1 MTVTIRNISV
11 TCTRPGGFNLTIV
24 RVNTSEPGLYGLGC
38 GTFTYRHETVAH
50 VIEEYLNPLL
60 IGRDVSRIED
70 IWQMMNV
77 ATYWRNGPVINNAI
91 GAGDLALW
99 DIKGKMAG
107 MPVYD
112 LLGGRSREAV
122 PVYCYAES
130 GDLDELVDQ
139 VKAWMARDVDHVRI
153 QLSRDPVQAASH
165 APQGAQDGYY
175 IDPQEYCR
183 RVVRMFDYVRTRV
196 GDQVELCHDVHERVA
211 PSTALWLAKR
221 VEPYSPLF
229 LEDLLPPDQGM
240 WYRHIRCQTS
250 TPLAHGELF
259 NNPMEW
265 EELVKERLIDYMRA
279 HVSHIG
285 GLTPARKLAALCEQ
299 FGVRMAWHGSP
310 DMSPIGYAVNLH
322 LDMAV
327 ANFGIQEWP
336 GVPEPMAEMFPGCPY
351 IKGGYAY
358 VSGKPGWGVE
368 FDEKMAAEY
377 PCNKEKTPWIEMR
390 LPDGSMQKP

>member
-91 GAGDLALW
+91 GAVDLALW

-139 VKAWMARDVDHVRI
+139 VKAVSYTHLDVYKR
-153 QLSRDPVQAASH
+153 QLLDAAFVMVQRYNR
-165 APQGAQDGYY
+165 P
-175 IDPQEYCR
+175 R
-183 RVVRMFDYVRTRV
+183 
-196 GDQVELCHDVHERVA
+196 
-211 PSTALWLAKR
+211 
-221 VEPYSPLF
+221 
-229 LEDLLPPDQGM
+229 LL
-240 WYRHIRCQTS
+240 
-250 TPLAHGELF
+250 
-259 NNPMEW
+259 
-265 EELVKERLIDYMRA
+265 RLI
-279 HVSHIG
+279 
-285 GLTPARKLAALCEQ
+285 
-299 FGVRMAWHGSP
+299 
-310 DMSPIGYAVNLH
+310 
-322 LDMAV
+322 
-327 ANFGIQEWP
+327 
-336 GVPEPMAEMFPGCPY
+336 
-351 IKGGYAY
+351 
-358 VSGKPGWGVE
+358 
-368 FDEKMAAEY
+368 
-377 PCNKEKTPWIEMR
+377 
-390 LPDGSMQKP
+390 QKQSKRGTI